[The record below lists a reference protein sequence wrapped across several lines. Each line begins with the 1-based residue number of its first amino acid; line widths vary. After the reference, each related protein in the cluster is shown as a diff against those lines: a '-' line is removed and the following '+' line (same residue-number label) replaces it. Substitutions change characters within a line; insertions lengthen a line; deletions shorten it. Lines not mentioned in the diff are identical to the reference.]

1 MKTIMSLMIKICLSK
16 KMKNLSNR
24 KLTRTLK
31 TFQLAL
37 GLIFEGQ
44 MKANKIK
51 MMA

>member
-37 GLIFEGQ
+37 GQ